1 MDRADHALA
10 PLQPWHALFAPLPPE
25 VIPRRQSVASP
36 DVLATPEGPVVT
48 GWEQLTV
55 ELSAGL
61 AGLGHAMVVLDA
73 NGHPISA
80 SDTVLYRFEVPRT
93 SPVADPV
100 SPIEN
105 AIEFSQESVGG
116 SN

>member
-1 MDRADHALA
+1 
-10 PLQPWHALFAPLPPE
+10 
-25 VIPRRQSVASP
+25 
-36 DVLATPEGPVVT
+36 
-48 GWEQLTV
+48 
-55 ELSAGL
+55 
-61 AGLGHAMVVLDA
+61 MVVLDA

-93 SPVADPV
+93 SPVADPL

-116 SN
+116 RIEPDGTFHGTRWHTVGVETVEGGEPRLQSTPSELSAADVAGMMALVVELLRRQPRAEPPESHHEV